1 MASIQTLGLGSG
13 IDLSSMLDQ
22 LKAAEQSK
30 LEPIALQSSNNKG
43 KISAFGAIKSALDKL
58 QEAALKLNSSTAFT
72 PLASTVSG
80 TGVTAAVGSGASAG
94 SYQIRVDALA
104 KAQSVATQGVASRTD
119 ALTGS
124 GTLTLGVGS
133 DSLDIAINADSSLE
147 DVRSAINSSG
157 ADVTASIVNTGDAT
171 APYRLMLTS
180 KTTGTESEIS
190 MSFAGT
196 GELSTLLSD
205 SAAGGTVSVIQAA
218 QDAQLNVNG
227 IDITSQ
233 TNTVSEAIQGVTL
246 KLDAVGSEQ
255 TLDVSRDSE
264 AVKENVQ
271 AFVDAYN
278 AYAKVVDTNTAYN
291 EDSTLSGKLL
301 GDSSLR
307 TIENRLRSTLNTP
320 ESGEFAALAD
330 LGIKLK
336 PDGMLEVDDAK
347 LSSVIEQ
354 NPEELEAFFVGS
366 DYKSGM
372 AGRLNQTL
380 DSIVGYQGILETV
393 TSGLEKSNTRLQ
405 EDYGKMEERIDA
417 VIERYRVQFA
427 AMDSLVGEMNSMMS
441 YLNQQFE
448 AMAAQLSD

>member
-218 QDAQLNVNG
+218 QDAQLSVNG

-255 TLDVSRDSE
+255 TLDVSRDTE